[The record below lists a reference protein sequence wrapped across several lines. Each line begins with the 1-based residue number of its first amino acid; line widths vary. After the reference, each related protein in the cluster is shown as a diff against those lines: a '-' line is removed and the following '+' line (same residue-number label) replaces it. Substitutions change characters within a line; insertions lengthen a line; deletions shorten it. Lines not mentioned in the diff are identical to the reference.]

1 MSTQSLQS
9 AGHDPGDDR
18 VIPPDQRPAESG
30 DHPPSAQRLRYP
42 AVIVLC
48 LTQLILV
55 IDNSVVNVALP
66 QIRHALGFSATG
78 LSWVVTSYALVFGGL
93 VLLSGK
99 VGSIIGPR
107 RALLIGVSIFTV
119 ASALGGAATTPAM
132 LIAARVLQGVG
143 AALAA
148 PGTLVLLMSITRP
161 GPQRAR
167 AMSVFVLSIG
177 IGAGLGLVLGGLLTT
192 SLGWEWVMFVNIPI
206 GLVVLVGVR
215 LLVPEAPR
223 APARLDVGGA
233 VASTI
238 GMTALVYGLIN
249 AESQGWASLPVLVSF
264 ALAIAGLL
272 ALVLIERRH
281 AAPVVPLGFFTRMRS
296 AAPLLAMMLIPAGQA
311 GFLYFA
317 ALFTQNALGFT
328 PLQTGL
334 SVLPFSAALL
344 VTNLLTGRLVPR
356 YGERIVGS
364 LGMSALLAGL
374 VWMSRIDAA
383 DTFASGLLGPF
394 VLLGLG
400 AGLTVAPLTA
410 VIMHQAP
417 PAHLGAASSLNQAMQ
432 QLGGA
437 LGLAVMTTVYGAA
450 AAGAGEAGA
459 IAAAGAGEAGAIA
472 TALTA
477 GVVFPLL
484 ALILFA
490 TWARPTTTTH

>member
-1 MSTQSLQS
+1 
-9 AGHDPGDDR
+9 
-18 VIPPDQRPAESG
+18 
-30 DHPPSAQRLRYP
+30 
-42 AVIVLC
+42 
-48 LTQLILV
+48 
-55 IDNSVVNVALP
+55 
-66 QIRHALGFSATG
+66 
-78 LSWVVTSYALVFGGL
+78 
-93 VLLSGK
+93 
-99 VGSIIGPR
+99 
-107 RALLIGVSIFTV
+107 
-119 ASALGGAATTPAM
+119 
-132 LIAARVLQGVG
+132 
-143 AALAA
+143 
-148 PGTLVLLMSITRP
+148 MSITRP

-167 AMSVFVLSIG
+167 AMTVFVLSIG
-177 IGAGLGLVLGGLLTT
+177 IGAALGLLIGGVLTT

-206 GLVVLVGVR
+206 GVVVLVGVR

-233 VASTI
+233 VASTA
-238 GMTALVYGLIN
+238 GMTALVYGLIT
-249 AESQGWASLPVLVSF
+249 AESQGWSSPPVVGSF
-264 ALAIAGLL
+264 ALAFAGLL

-281 AAPVVPLGFFTRMRS
+281 SAPVVPLEFFTRMRS

-344 VTNLLTGRLVPR
+344 VTNVLTSRLVTR

-364 LGMSALLAGL
+364 LGMLGLLTGL
-374 VWMSRIDAA
+374 LRLSRIEAA
-383 DTFASGLLGPF
+383 DTFAGGLLGPF

-400 AGLTVAPLTA
+400 AGLTIAPLTA

-417 PAHLGAASSLNQAMQ
+417 PAQVGAASSLNQGMQ

-437 LGLAVMTTVYGAA
+437 LGLAVMTTVYGS
-450 AAGAGEAGA
+450 GAGGVHEAGA
-459 IAAAGAGEAGAIA
+459 IAAA
-472 TALTA
+472 LTT

-490 TWARPTTTTH
+490 TWARPTATTHS

>member
-1 MSTQSLQS
+1 MSTRPLQS
-9 AGHDPGDDR
+9 SGHDPGHDR
-18 VIPPDQRPAESG
+18 VIPPPHQRTAAGG
-30 DHPPSAQRLRYP
+30 DHPSAAPRLRYP
-42 AVIVLC
+42 AVIVLS

-99 VGSIIGPR
+99 VGSIVGPR
-107 RALLIGVSIFTV
+107 RTLLIGVSIFTA

-132 LIAARVLQGVG
+132 LIAARVLQGLG

-167 AMSVFVLSIG
+167 AMSVFVLAIG
-177 IGAGLGLVLGGLLTT
+177 LGAASGLVLGGVLTT
-192 SLGWEWVMFVNIPI
+192 SLGWEWVMFVNIPV

-233 VASTI
+233 VASTA
-238 GMTALVYGLIN
+238 GMTALVYGLVN
-249 AESQGWASLPVLVSF
+249 AASHGWADPVVLGSF
-264 ALAIAGLL
+264 AVSIAGLL

-334 SVLPFSAALL
+334 SVLPFTAALL
-344 VTNLLTGRLVPR
+344 VTNLLTSRLVTR
-356 YGERIVGS
+356 HGERIIGS
-364 LGMSALLAGL
+364 LGMLGLLAGL
-374 VWMSRIDAA
+374 WWMSRIDAA
-383 DTFASGLLGPF
+383 DTFAGGLLGPF

-417 PAHLGAASSLNQAMQ
+417 PAQVGAASSLNQGMQ

-437 LGLAVMTTVYGAA
+437 LGLAVLTTVYGSA
-450 AAGAGEAGA
+450 AAG
-459 IAAAGAGEAGAIA
+459 GAGEAGAIA

-477 GVVFPLL
+477 GVAFPLL
-484 ALILFA
+484 ALTLFA
-490 TWARPTTTTH
+490 TWARPTTDIE

>member
-1 MSTQSLQS
+1 MSTQPLQS
-9 AGHDPGDDR
+9 TGHDPGDDR
-18 VIPPDQRPAESG
+18 VVPPGQRLAASG
-30 DHPPSAQRLRYP
+30 DHLPSAQRLRYP

-119 ASALGGAATTPAM
+119 ASALGGVATTPAM
-132 LIAARVLQGVG
+132 LIAARVLQGLG

-148 PGTLVLLMSITRP
+148 PSTLVLLMSITRP
-161 GPQRAR
+161 GPQRSR
-167 AMSVFVLSIG
+167 AMTVFVLAISIG
-177 IGAGLGLVLGGLLTT
+177 AALGLLLGGLLTT

-233 VASTI
+233 VASAT

-249 AESQGWASLPVLVSF
+249 SESQGWASPPILVSF

-344 VTNLLTGRLVPR
+344 VMNILTSRMVTR
-356 YGERIVGS
+356 HGERIVGS
-364 LGMSALLAGL
+364 LGMFGLLTGL
-374 VWMSRIDAA
+374 LWMSRIDAA

-400 AGLTVAPLTA
+400 AGLTIAPLTA

-417 PAHLGAASSLNQAMQ
+417 AAHLGAASSLNQAMQ

-437 LGLAVMTTVYGAA
+437 LGLAMMTTVYGSA
-450 AAGAGEAGA
+450 AAG
-459 IAAAGAGEAGAIA
+459 GAGEAGAIA

-484 ALILFA
+484 ALTLFA

>member
-1 MSTQSLQS
+1 MSTHSLRNTPPGPGIGRAVPPASDDEPS
-9 AGHDPGDDR
+9 A
-18 VIPPDQRPAESG
+18 
-30 DHPPSAQRLRYP
+30 AQRLRYP
-42 AVIVLC
+42 AVIMLC

-107 RALLIGVSIFTV
+107 RALLIGVSIFIV

-132 LIAARVLQGVG
+132 LVAARVLQGLG

-192 SLGWEWVMFVNIPI
+192 SLGWEWVMFINVPL
-206 GLVVLVGVR
+206 GLVVLAGVR

-223 APARLDVGGA
+223 APARLDAGGA

-238 GMTALVYGLIN
+238 GMTALVYGLIK
-249 AESQGWASLPVLVSF
+249 AESQGWTGPPVLASF
-264 ALAIAGLL
+264 ALAAAGLL
-272 ALVLIERRH
+272 TLILIERRH
-281 AAPVVPLGFFTRMRS
+281 AAPVVPLEFFTRIRS

-311 GFLYFA
+311 GVLYFA

-344 VTNLLTGRLVPR
+344 VTNLQTSRLATR
-356 YGERIVGS
+356 YGERVVGS
-364 LGMSALLAGL
+364 LGMLALLVGL

-410 VIMHQAP
+410 VIMHQVP
-417 PAHLGAASSLNQAMQ
+417 DRLGAASSLNQAMQ

-450 AAGAGEAGA
+450 AAGGEAGA
-459 IAAAGAGEAGAIA
+459 ISA
-472 TALTA
+472 ALTA

-484 ALILFA
+484 ALTLFA
-490 TWARPTTTTH
+490 TWARPTTR

>member
-1 MSTQSLQS
+1 MSTQPLQS
-9 AGHDPGDDR
+9 SGHDPGRDR
-18 VIPPDQRPAESG
+18 VTPPDQRPAASG
-30 DHPPSAQRLRYP
+30 DQAPSTQRLRYP

-55 IDNSVVNVALP
+55 IDSSVVNVALP

-107 RALLIGVSIFTV
+107 RALLIGVSVFTV

-132 LIAARVLQGVG
+132 LIAARVLQGLG

-192 SLGWEWVMFVNIPI
+192 SLGWEWVMFVNVPI

-233 VASTI
+233 VASTT

-249 AESQGWASLPVLVSF
+249 AESHGWTGAPVLVPF

-281 AAPVVPLGFFTRMRS
+281 AAPVVPLEFFTRMRS
-296 AAPLLAMMLIPAGQA
+296 AAPLLAMMLIPAGQV

-383 DTFASGLLGPF
+383 DTFAGGLLGPF

-417 PAHLGAASSLNQAMQ
+417 PARLGAASSLNQAMQ

-459 IAAAGAGEAGAIA
+459 IA

-484 ALILFA
+484 ALTLFA
-490 TWARPTTTTH
+490 TWARPTTTPH

>member
-1 MSTQSLQS
+1 VSTQPLQS
-9 AGHDPGDDR
+9 SGHGPGRGRVLPLGRRRAAGGEQS
-18 VIPPDQRPAESG
+18 PP
-30 DHPPSAQRLRYP
+30 AQRLRYP

-107 RALLIGVSIFTV
+107 RALLVGVSIFTV

-132 LIAARVLQGVG
+132 LVAARVLQGLG

-161 GPQRAR
+161 GAQRAR
-167 AMSVFVLSIG
+167 AMSVFVLAIG

-192 SLGWEWVMFVNIPI
+192 SLGWEWVMYVNVPV

-223 APARLDVGGA
+223 VPARLDVGGA
-233 VASTI
+233 VASTA
-238 GMTALVYGLIN
+238 GMTGLVYGLIN
-249 AESQGWASLPVLVSF
+249 AAAEGWADPVVLGSF
-264 ALAIAGLL
+264 TVAIIGLL

-281 AAPVVPLGFFTRMRS
+281 AAPVVPLEFFATMRS

-344 VTNLLTGRLVPR
+344 ATNLLTGRLVPR
-356 YGERIVGS
+356 YGERLVGA

-374 VWMSRIDAA
+374 VWMSRIDAG
-383 DTFASGLLGPF
+383 DTFAGGLLGPF

-417 PAHLGAASSLNQAMQ
+417 AARLGAASSLNQGMQ

-437 LGLAVMTTVYGAA
+437 LGLAVMTTVYGSAA
-450 AAGAGEAGA
+450 AGGAGEA
-459 IAAAGAGEAGAIA
+459 EAIA

-484 ALILFA
+484 ALTLFA
-490 TWARPTTTTH
+490 TWARPTTTTHP

>member
-1 MSTQSLQS
+1 MSTRTVQST
-9 AGHDPGDDR
+9 AHDPG
-18 VIPPDQRPAESG
+18 IPPDRPPYRAI
-30 DHPPSAQRLRYP
+30 
-42 AVIVLC
+42 IVLC

-66 QIRHALGFSATG
+66 QIRQALGFSTTG

-93 VLLSGK
+93 VLVSGK
-99 VGSIIGPR
+99 VGSIVGPR
-107 RALLIGVSIFTV
+107 RTLLIGVAVFTV
-119 ASALGGAATTPAM
+119 ASAVGGAAVTPEM
-132 LIAARVLQGVG
+132 LIAARVLQGLG

-167 AMSVFVLSIG
+167 AMTVFVLAIG
-177 IGAGLGLVLGGLLTT
+177 IGAALGLLLGGVLTT
-192 SLGWEWVMFVNIPI
+192 SLGWEWVMFVNVPI
-206 GLVVLVGVR
+206 GVVVLAGVR

-233 VASTI
+233 VASTA

-249 AESQGWASLPVLVSF
+249 ATSQGWTSPAVLGSF
-264 ALAIAGLL
+264 ALAVAGLV

-281 AAPVVPLGFFTRMRS
+281 VAPVVPLGFFTRMRS

-317 ALFTQNALGFT
+317 ALFTQNVLGFT
-328 PLQTGL
+328 PLQAGL
-334 SVLPFSAALL
+334 AVLPFSAALL
-344 VTNLLTGRLVPR
+344 VTNLLTGRLVTR
-356 YGERIVGS
+356 HGERIIGS
-364 LGMSALLAGL
+364 LGMSGLLAGL
-374 VWMSRIDAA
+374 VWMSRVDAG
-383 DTFASGLLGPF
+383 DTFASGLLGAF

-417 PAHLGAASSLNQAMQ
+417 PDQVGAASSLNQSMQ

-437 LGLAVMTTVYGAA
+437 LGLAVMTTVYGSVQ
-450 AAGAGEAGA
+450 GEAGA
-459 IAAAGAGEAGAIA
+459 IGA
-472 TALTA
+472 ALTA
-477 GVVFPLL
+477 GIVFPLL

-490 TWARPTTTTH
+490 TWARPTHS